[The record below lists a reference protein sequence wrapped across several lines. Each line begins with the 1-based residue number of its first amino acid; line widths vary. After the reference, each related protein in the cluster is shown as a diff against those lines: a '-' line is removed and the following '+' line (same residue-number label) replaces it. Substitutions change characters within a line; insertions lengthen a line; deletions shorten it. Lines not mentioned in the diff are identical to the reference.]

1 MNTIKLGWI
10 DYSSDHKSKVMAV
23 LDLLSDKGAIDELG
37 IGLVRDGFADVLFPG
52 TSTLQTRAKYFF
64 IIPYLMMGLE
74 REKHSSPGEFLEK
87 LGAMEVDL
95 IETLVKKS
103 AEGVIGA
110 RAGKKLKRK
119 PSSVYWSGLKT
130 FEIFNHDLTLNNYA
144 KAVFRIQRNKESI
157 RSLGNEDSDDL
168 DTAASEY
175 TSTYWQCLIPE
186 SDWKEKLTMDLTFN
200 EAVFLKE
207 RMVKSRKSEDSLLA
221 FLLQQNPW
229 ELEKIDD
236 FDAIGEVFSLPE
248 GGLREDYAMAKK
260 FSKFIA
266 GANIRYN
273 VILSNKENEIAV
285 QKWNQWRESSFV
297 KNEFPYFRYQDV
309 LYRLKIN
316 NPLLKRFLS
325 EWQKTALSDDET
337 VIDEL
342 LVQRE
347 IELKS
352 KDRAKLYN
360 TKFYAYE
367 EGIWLGSEK
376 LQYRFPNCQNL
387 MVDIFAGLEGG
398 HA

>member
-1 MNTIKLGWI
+1 MNAMKLGWI
-10 DYSSDHKSKVMAV
+10 DYSSEHKNKVMAV

-37 IGLVRDGFADVLFPG
+37 IGLIRDGFADVLFPG

-64 IIPYLMMGLE
+64 IIPYLMMDLE
-74 REKHSSPGEFLEK
+74 KERHSSPGEFLEK
-87 LGAMEVDL
+87 LGSMEVDV
-95 IETLVKKS
+95 IETLLRKD

-130 FEIFNHDLTLNNYA
+130 FEIFKHDLTLNNYA
-144 KAVFRIQRNKESI
+144 KAVFRMQRNKESL
-157 RSLGNEDSDDL
+157 RSLGNEESDDL
-168 DTAASEY
+168 TIAGSEY

-186 SDWKEKLTMDLTFN
+186 SNWKENLSMDLTFN
-200 EAVFLKE
+200 EAGFLKD
-207 RMVKSRKSEDSLLA
+207 RMIKSRKSKDSLLA
-221 FLLQQNPW
+221 FLLQQNPS

-236 FDAIGEVFSLPE
+236 FDAIGEVFSLPD
-248 GGLREDYAMAKK
+248 GLSDDYAIAKN
-260 FSKFIA
+260 FSMFIA

-273 VILSNKENEIAV
+273 VILSNHENKEAIQEW
-285 QKWNQWRESSFV
+285 KEWKESSFI

-325 EWQKTALSDDET
+325 EWQKTALSNDET
-337 VIDEL
+337 MIDEL
-342 LVQRE
+342 LIKRE

-352 KDRAKLYN
+352 KERAKLYN

-367 EGIWLGSEK
+367 EGKWLGSKK
-376 LQYRFPNCQNL
+376 LQYRFRNSKDL
-387 MVDIFAGLEGG
+387 MVDILSGLEGG